1 MGKSGVSNEA
11 TSSKSTEELRQK
23 LDELRESR
31 KVTARGHPLRLP
43 YKMGTNERGGD
54 KIRRS

>member
-1 MGKSGVSNEA
+1 MGKSRVSNEA

-31 KVTARGHPLRLP
+31 KAAEDTLRLP
-43 YKMGTNERGGD
+43 YEMGTNERGD